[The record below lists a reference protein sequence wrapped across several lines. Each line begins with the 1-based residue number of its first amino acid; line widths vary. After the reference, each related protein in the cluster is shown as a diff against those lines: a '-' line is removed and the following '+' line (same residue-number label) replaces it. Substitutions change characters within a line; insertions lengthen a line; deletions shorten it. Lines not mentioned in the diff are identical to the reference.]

1 VPLPTKSNPG
11 TRVPAE
17 GAPLPVRAGNRARRR
32 QDGRLRLVGGSLA
45 PVEVPAPDANKLLA
59 SWMEWERGD
68 VTPGRVM
75 ANLKT
80 GGLRE
85 LLEGLS
91 TQSGAPA
98 H

>member
-1 VPLPTKSNPG
+1 MLAS
-11 TRVPAE
+11 
-17 GAPLPVRAGNRARRR
+17 GN
-32 QDGRLRLVGGSLA
+32 VK
-45 PVEVPAPDANKLLA
+45 PVEVPAPDPIKLLA

-85 LLEGLS
+85 LLESLS
-91 TQSGAPA
+91 SHSAAPA

>member
-1 VPLPTKSNPG
+1 VDVPP
-11 TRVPAE
+11 
-17 GAPLPVRAGNRARRR
+17 
-32 QDGRLRLVGGSLA
+32 
-45 PVEVPAPDANKLLA
+45 PDPNKLLS

-85 LLEGLS
+85 LLEKLS
-91 TQSGAPA
+91 AQSGAPA